1 MLYHPPGVVG
11 KEGIFMSQGRK
22 YLFAVRGITRD
33 DIRIALSDDRRIP
46 HWPNNLTDGQM
57 QAIADRMRKYLEGS
71 EAYWNALR
79 DAICNVVPQ
88 TSKGA
93 L

>member
-1 MLYHPPGVVG
+1 MA
-11 KEGIFMSQGRK
+11 QGRK

-33 DIRIALSDDRRIP
+33 DVRIALSDDRRIP
-46 HWPNNLTDGQM
+46 DWPNNLTDDQM
-57 QAIADRMRKYLEGS
+57 QAVADRMRQYLESS

-79 DAICNVVPQ
+79 DAIHDAVPQ